1 MLWITCLKRFY
12 DRVNVSES
20 CWNETKQP
28 SLRTQLTITHITI
41 ITTRNEVG
49 ARLCF
54 HRRVWFCSQGGLP
67 QCMLGYHPPG
77 SRHPLRSRHPPPEQ
91 TMLGDTVNARAVRI
105 LLECNLVLKMYLF
118 PANKTP
124 YFLYS
129 HLSNQKMYSSFNVE
143 STCIV
148 GFCHTPVVCMFRFWI
163 AK

>member
-12 DRVNVSES
+12 ERVNVSES

-28 SLRTQLTITHITI
+28 SPNLPSHTLRSLPPATKLGQGYVFTGVCDSVHRGFCLSACWDTTH
-41 ITTRNEVG
+41 
-49 ARLCF
+49 
-54 HRRVWFCSQGGLP
+54 
-67 QCMLGYHPPG
+67 PG
-77 SRHPLRSRHPPPEQ
+77 SRHPLRSRHPFPPEQ

-105 LLECNLVLKMYLF
+105 LLECNLVLKMYLL